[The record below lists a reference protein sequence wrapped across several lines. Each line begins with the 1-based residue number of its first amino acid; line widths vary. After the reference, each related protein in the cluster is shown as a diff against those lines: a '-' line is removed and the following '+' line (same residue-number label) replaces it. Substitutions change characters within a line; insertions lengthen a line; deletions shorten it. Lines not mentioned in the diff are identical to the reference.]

1 MLLGSDMIFL
11 QWQQDIPLRLSIF
24 GSHGGSFLKLGVPFG
39 GPHNQDYSKLGSR
52 WGSPFFGKVPVFSM
66 LRSFSVKS
74 NGKEHVVCFR
84 GLGSIVSK
92 SQVIFCDLG
101 FPGSRR
107 FGVYGA

>member
-11 QWQQDIPLRLSIF
+11 QWQQDIPLSVRIL

-39 GPHNQDYSKLGSR
+39 GPQNQDYSKLGSR
-52 WGSPFFGKVPVFSM
+52 LGSPYFGKVPVFSM

-74 NGKEHVVCFR
+74 NGKQHVVCFI
-84 GLGSIVSK
+84 GLGRIVSK
-92 SQVIFCDLG
+92 SQVIYCDLG

-107 FGVYGA
+107 FGVYSA